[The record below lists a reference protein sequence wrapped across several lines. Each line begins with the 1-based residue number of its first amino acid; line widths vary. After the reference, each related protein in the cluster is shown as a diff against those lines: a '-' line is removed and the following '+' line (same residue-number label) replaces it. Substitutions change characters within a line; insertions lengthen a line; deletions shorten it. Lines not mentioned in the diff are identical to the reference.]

1 MFRELKLTEGV
12 HGKLFLHKMPGR
24 DDHSLAPTL
33 AAMRDLQIN
42 RIISLAGMVEISIKS
57 PAYWV
62 VIKEGGL
69 PCERVEFSIADYSV
83 PQDVDRFCELL
94 AKTKE
99 WLRRDGERILLHCAG
114 GRGRTGLFACC
125 LLQSMGIPYE
135 EALLCIHDAGC
146 RADTR
151 EQADFMK
158 KFGEIWRAS
167 NL

>member
-1 MFRELKLTEGV
+1 MFRELKLTEGI

-24 DDHSLAPTL
+24 DESSLEQTL
-33 AAMRDLQIN
+33 AAMREWEID
-42 RIISLAGMVEISIKS
+42 RIFCLTSMDEILIKS
-57 PAYWV
+57 PAYGK
-62 VIKEGGL
+62 VIQRGGL
-69 PCERVEFSIADYSV
+69 PCERIEFTIRDYSI
-83 PQDVDRFCELL
+83 PQNQALFRD
-94 AKTKE
+94 
-99 WLRRDGERILLHCAG
+99 WLRDTGAWLLSGEHILLHCAG

-125 LLQSMGIPYE
+125 LLQSMGILYE
-135 EALLCIHDAGC
+135 EASLCIHDAGC